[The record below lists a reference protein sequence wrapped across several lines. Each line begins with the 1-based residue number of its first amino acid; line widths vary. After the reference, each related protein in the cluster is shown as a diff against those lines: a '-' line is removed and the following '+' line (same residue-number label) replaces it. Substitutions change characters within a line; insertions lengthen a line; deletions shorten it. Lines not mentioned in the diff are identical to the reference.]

1 MKRLNRH
8 STFFR
13 KANADKTARGD
24 RVIIAYEANSFLCA
38 NDLPAFLSGASVDR
52 PLTPS
57 T

>member
-38 NDLPAFLSGASVDR
+38 NDLPAFEWCEC
-52 PLTPS
+52 
-57 T
+57 